1 MASLITSDDKTFKVA
16 VQTSPAMVDAN
27 DAEKVVIPMMML
39 ASEDGLKGDVSV
51 YQAALKVPKHVE
63 TFEDQV
69 HGFMSA
75 RGDLNDNK
83 SRAEYERGYRLALE
97 FFHDHLV

>member
-1 MASLITSDDKTFKVA
+1 MASLIASDDKTFKAA
-16 VQTSPAMVDAN
+16 VQTSPAMVDASEG
-27 DAEKVVIPMMML
+27 EKVVIPVMML
-39 ASEDGLKGDVSV
+39 ASKDEPKEDVSG
-51 YQAALKVPKHVE
+51 YQAALKVLKHVE

-83 SRAEYERGYRLALE
+83 SKVKYERGYKLALE